1 VRDHVHARLGLAF
14 EELGPL
20 NLKNIARMV
29 EAFVLRLDTDTPAS
43 DRSLSYATTNLVP
56 LNKPSIAV
64 LPFTNMSGDPEQ
76 DYFADGVAQDIIAE
90 LSRVRSFFV
99 IARNSS
105 FTYKGRAVDVR
116 QVARELG
123 VRYVLEGS
131 VQRGSSRV
139 RVSAQLLDADDG
151 THLWADRFDR
161 PLQDLFALQDEVTM
175 AVTRAIRPAVANAE
189 QRRALRK
196 PPGSLGAWEAYQRG
210 LWHLS
215 RRKLEDV
222 PRAREFFN
230 HALELDPTLAAAH
243 TGLAELCTREGDL
256 FASRPLVEALAL
268 GADEA
273 RKTVEIDPTDADA
286 HAYLAGALGGI
297 GDHTSGF
304 DHVGRALSINPS
316 CAPAY
321 YAKGWLLLFS
331 GRPAEGREA
340 ILFAMR
346 LDPHSAFNVAL
357 RSNIAISY
365 YFEGDYENA
374 VASAR
379 RLLADCPDHPWAYR
393 WLAAALGQLGRIK
406 EAHLALCDTAHHGF
420 ALKITSTCLTA
431 FAKRAG
437 RADAQGA
444 QKRGILHVMLR
455 RGGAIKPGRHE

>member
-1 VRDHVHARLGLAF
+1 
-14 EELGPL
+14 
-20 NLKNIARMV
+20 
-29 EAFVLRLDTDTPAS
+29 
-43 DRSLSYATTNLVP
+43 
-56 LNKPSIAV
+56 
-64 LPFTNMSGDPEQ
+64 
-76 DYFADGVAQDIIAE
+76 

-175 AVTRAIRPAVANAE
+175 PSPGPSDRPSPMPSSAGHCESHRGVLALGRHTSGVCGIFRAASWKMF
-189 QRRALRK
+189 RAHENSSTM
-196 PPGSLGAWEAYQRG
+196 PSNWTP
-210 LWHLS
+210 
-215 RRKLEDV
+215 
-222 PRAREFFN
+222 
-230 HALELDPTLAAAH
+230 LAAAH

-357 RSNIAISY
+357 RSNIAMSY

-379 RLLADCPDHPWAYR
+379 RLLADCPDHPWVSRCA
-393 WLAAALGQLGRIK
+393 
-406 EAHLALCDTAHHGF
+406 
-420 ALKITSTCLTA
+420 
-431 FAKRAG
+431 
-437 RADAQGA
+437 
-444 QKRGILHVMLR
+444 
-455 RGGAIKPGRHE
+455 